1 MLAERAFHSFPA
13 MSDASGDNRW
23 KQTLN
28 LPRTDFPM
36 KGNLTQLEPRI
47 LARWEAE
54 DTYRALLRK
63 NAAGRR
69 FVFLDG
75 PPYANGE
82 LHAGHALNH
91 VLKDIVVKS
100 RNMAGLL
107 CAYRPGW
114 DCHGLPI
121 EQAVEKRLRERK
133 VDRRT
138 LSRDQFLAACRE
150 YALEYIGIQAAVRKR
165 MGNFALWEE
174 PYRTLDFPYEAQEL
188 RELARI
194 ARRGLIYRRKKAVY
208 WCITDQTALAEAE
221 VEYENRRSPSVY
233 VAFRTEPGTA
243 GELPERR
250 RETLADAFPG
260 LGGRPVDLV
269 VWTTTPWTLPANL
282 AVAVHPTLE
291 YVFYD
296 LGPRAI
302 VVAKDLLPR
311 VLGEIAPDQLAV
323 RTVAAAG
330 AEVSA
335 AALVEPRRILGYVA
349 GKDLAGFAYR
359 HPFVDRQGV
368 VVLGEHVTLE
378 QGTGLVHTAPG
389 HGQEDYDVG
398 IQYGL
403 DIYNPVLA
411 DGRYDETVQPPEL
424 RGVKVFDANPKIVQL
439 LADRG
444 VLLNRASDTVEHSY
458 PHCWRCHNPI
468 IFRATPQWFIA
479 MDRPLDTT
487 SGLDST
493 LRSKAL
499 SEIDQTVSWV
509 PDWGRSRIR
518 GMVENRP
525 DWCISRQRTWGVPI
539 PVLLCEGCGESVV
552 SPELMERVADA
563 VEKEGTG
570 VWYSAPLER
579 FAPQGLKCESC
590 GGTSLRKE
598 TDILDVW
605 FDSAC
610 AFAAVSERWPDMGLP
625 GDLYLEGS
633 DQHRGWFQSSLL
645 VSVASRGQ
653 APYREV
659 LTAGFVVDGEGRKMS
674 KSVGNTVKPEKLIQQ
689 MGAEIVRLWVAAADY
704 RDDVRLSESILR
716 NLAEGYRKIR
726 NTLRYALSNL
736 QDFDPAK
743 DAVPDAELLP
753 LDRWALARL
762 DEVAGRV
769 RRAYDEFDFHLVY
782 HALVDFCGSDLSAV
796 YFDISKDRLYTW
808 KAGGHARR
816 SGQTVLHRILLDVT
830 RLLAPVTSFTAEEV
844 WEHVP
849 GRPAP
854 SVFLAGLPQPSGR
867 RDPVLMET
875 FDRLFSVRSAV
886 QQQLEAAR
894 RDKLIGSSL
903 EARVVLHADAEGR
916 EFLVQHLREL
926 PTLLIVSQVALEKDP
941 TERMVRTTAALPGA
955 GHLAIEIR
963 KADGAKCPRC
973 WTYAPEV
980 AAGADVCPK
989 CQEALA

>member
-1 MLAERAFHSFPA
+1 
-13 MSDASGDNRW
+13 MSDASGDSRW

-47 LARWEAE
+47 LARWDAE

-63 NAAGRR
+63 NATSPR

-75 PPYANGE
+75 PPYANFD

-100 RNMAGLL
+100 RSMAGLL
-107 CAYRPGW
+107 CAFRPGW

-133 VDRRT
+133 VDRRN
-138 LSRDQFLAACRE
+138 LSRDDFLAACRE
-150 YALEYIGIQAAVRKR
+150 YALEYIGIQAAGRKR
-165 MGNFALWEE
+165 MGNFALWDEA
-174 PYRTLDFPYEAQEL
+174 YRTLDYSYEAQEL

-221 VEYENRRSPSVY
+221 VEYENHRSPSVH

-243 GELPERR
+243 GQLPERR
-250 RETLADAFPG
+250 AEALADAFPG
-260 LGGRPVDLV
+260 LSGRAVDLV
-269 VWTTTPWTLPANL
+269 IWTTTPWTLPANL
-282 AVAVHPTLE
+282 AVAVHPGLE

-296 LGPRAI
+296 LGPRVI
-302 VVAKDLLPR
+302 VVAKDLLSR
-311 VLGEIAPDQLAV
+311 VLGEIAPDHLAV
-323 RTVAAAG
+323 KSLAAAGGEVAAA
-330 AEVSA
+330 S
-335 AALVEPRRILGYVA
+335 LVEPRRILGYA
-349 GKDLAGFAYR
+349 TGRDLEGFAYH

-389 HGQEDYDVG
+389 HGQEDYEVG
-398 IQYGL
+398 LQYGL
-403 DIYNPVLA
+403 DIYNPVGA
-411 DGRYDETVQPPEL
+411 DGRYDDTVEPPEL
-424 RGVKVFDANPKIVQL
+424 RGVKVFDANPRIVQL
-439 LADRG
+439 LVDRG
-444 VLLNRASDTVEHSY
+444 VLLNKPTDTVEHSY

-479 MDRPLDTT
+479 MDRPLDATA
-487 SGLDST
+487 GLDAT
-493 LRSKAL
+493 LRGKAL
-499 SEIDQTVSWV
+499 SEIDQTVTWV

-570 VWYSAPLER
+570 VWYSASLER
-579 FAPQGLKCESC
+579 FAPPGLRCEGC
-590 GGTSLRKE
+590 GGTALRKE

-674 KSVGNTVKPEKLIQQ
+674 KSIGNTVKPEKLIQQ

-704 RDDVRLSESILR
+704 RDDVRVSESILR

-736 QDFDPAK
+736 YDFDPAK
-743 DAVPDAELLP
+743 DALPEPELLP
-753 LDRWALARL
+753 LDLWALARL
-762 DEVAGRV
+762 DDVVGRV
-769 RRAYDEFDFHLVY
+769 RRAYDEYDFHLVY

-796 YFDISKDRLYTW
+796 HFDVSKDRLYTW
-808 KAGGHARR
+808 KAAGHARR
-816 SGQTVLHRILLDVT
+816 SGQTALHRILLDVT

-844 WEHVP
+844 WEYLP
-849 GRPAP
+849 GKPAP
-854 SVFLAGLPQPSGR
+854 SVFLAGLPQATGR
-867 RDPVLMET
+867 RDQALMET

-903 EARVVLHADAEGR
+903 EAKVVLHADAEGR
-916 EFLVQHLREL
+916 EFLVEHLREL
-926 PTLLIVSQVALEKDP
+926 PQLLIVSQVALELQP
-941 TERMVRTTAALPGA
+941 TERMIRTTAALPGA
-955 GHLAIEIR
+955 GHLGIEVR

-989 CQEALA
+989 CQEALS

>member
-1 MLAERAFHSFPA
+1 
-13 MSDASGDNRW
+13 MSDASGDSRW

-28 LPRTDFPM
+28 LPRTEFPM

-54 DTYRALLRK
+54 DTYRTLLRR
-63 NAAGRR
+63 NAQAPR

-107 CAYRPGW
+107 CAFRPGW

-138 LSRDQFLAACRE
+138 LSRDEFLAACRE
-150 YALEYIGIQAAVRKR
+150 YALDYIGIQATVRKR
-165 MGNFALWEE
+165 MGNFALWDEA
-174 PYRTLDFPYEAQEL
+174 YRTLDFPYEAQQL

-221 VEYENRRSPSVY
+221 VEYEDHKSPSVY
-233 VAFRTEPGTA
+233 VAFRTERGTPGL
-243 GELPERR
+243 LPERR
-250 RETLADAFPG
+250 REPLAEAFPA
-260 LGGRPVDLV
+260 LKGREVDLV

-296 LGPRAI
+296 LGPRVI
-302 VVAKDLLPR
+302 VVAKDLLGR
-311 VLGEIAPDQLAV
+311 VLGEVGPDQLAV
-323 RTVAAAG
+323 KT
-330 AEVSA
+330 VSA
-335 AALVEPRRILGYVA
+335 AGGEVSTAALVDPRRILGYA
-349 GKDLAGFAYR
+349 GGKDLEGFAYR

-368 VVLGEHVTLE
+368 VVLAEHVTLE

-398 IQYGL
+398 VQYGL
-403 DIYNPVLA
+403 DIYNPVRA
-411 DGRYDETVQPPEL
+411 DGRFDDTVEPPSL
-424 RGVKVFDANPKIVQL
+424 RGVKVFDANPMIVQL
-439 LADRG
+439 LVERG
-444 VLLNRASDTVEHSY
+444 VLLNKPTDTVEHSY

-487 SGLDST
+487 AGLDAT
-493 LRSKAL
+493 LRGKAL
-499 SEIDQTVSWV
+499 SEIDHTVTWV
-509 PDWGRSRIR
+509 PEWGRSRIR

-579 FAPQGLKCESC
+579 FAPPGLKCEAC

-645 VSVASRGQ
+645 VSVASRGH

-674 KSVGNTVKPEKLIQQ
+674 KSIGNTVKPEKLIQQ
-689 MGAEIVRLWVAAADY
+689 LGAEIVRLWVAAADY

-736 QDFDPAK
+736 YDFDPAK
-743 DAVPDAELLP
+743 DAVPESELLP
-753 LDRWALARL
+753 LDRWVLARL
-762 DEVAGRV
+762 DDVVARV
-769 RRAYDEFDFHLVY
+769 RRAYDEYDFHLVY
-782 HALVDFCGSDLSAV
+782 HALVDFCGSDLSALH
-796 YFDISKDRLYTW
+796 FDISKDRLYTW
-808 KAGGHARR
+808 KATGHARR

-844 WEHVP
+844 WEHLP

-854 SVFLAGLPQPSGR
+854 SVFLAGLPQATGR
-867 RDPVLMET
+867 RDPALMET
-875 FDRLFSVRSAV
+875 FDRLFSLRSAV

-903 EARVVLHADAEGR
+903 EAKVVLHADAEGR
-916 EFLVQHLREL
+916 EFLVRHLREL
-926 PTLLIVSQVALEKDP
+926 PTLLIVSQVALEKEL
-941 TERMVRTTAALPGA
+941 TERMVRTTASLPGA
-955 GHLAIEIR
+955 GHLGIEVR

-989 CQEALA
+989 CQEALS

>member
-1 MLAERAFHSFPA
+1 
-13 MSDASGDNRW
+13 MSDASGDSRW

-47 LARWEAE
+47 LTRWEAE
-54 DTYRALLRK
+54 GIYRALLRK
-63 NAAGRR
+63 NADAPR

-100 RNMAGLL
+100 RSMAGLL
-107 CAYRPGW
+107 CAFRPGW

-133 VDRRT
+133 VDRRSLT
-138 LSRDQFLAACRE
+138 RDQFLEACRA
-150 YALEYIGIQAAVRKR
+150 YALEYIEIQAVVRKR
-165 MGNFALWEE
+165 MGNFALWDE
-174 PYRTLDFPYEAQEL
+174 PYRTMDFPYEAQEL

-194 ARRGLIYRRKKAVY
+194 ARRGLLYRRKKAVY

-221 VEYENRRSPSVY
+221 VEYEDHGSPSVY
-233 VAFRTEPGTA
+233 VAFRTEAGTPGL
-243 GELPERR
+243 LPERR
-250 RETLADAFPG
+250 PVPLSEAFPA
-260 LGGRPVDLV
+260 LKGRAVDLV
-269 VWTTTPWTLPANL
+269 IWTTTPWTLPANL
-282 AVAVHPTLE
+282 AVAVHPALE

-296 LGPRAI
+296 LGPRVV

-323 RTVAAAG
+323 KTLAAAG
-330 AEVSA
+330 GEVSA
-335 AALVEPRRILGYVA
+335 AALVDPKRILGYA
-349 GKDLAGFAYR
+349 TGADLQGFAYR
-359 HPFVDRQGV
+359 HPFIDRQGV
-368 VVLGEHVTLE
+368 IVLGEHVTLE

-389 HGQEDYDVG
+389 HGQEDYEIG
-398 IQYGL
+398 LQYGL
-403 DIYNPVLA
+403 DIYNPVLP
-411 DGRYDETVQPPEL
+411 DGRYDDTVQPPEL
-424 RGVKVFDANPKIVQL
+424 RGVKVFDANPRVVQIL
-439 LADRG
+439 VDRG
-444 VLLNRASDTVEHSY
+444 ALLNRPGETVAHSY

-479 MDRPLDTT
+479 MDRPLDATA
-487 SGLDST
+487 GLDAT
-493 LRSKAL
+493 LRSQAL
-499 SEIDQTVSWV
+499 AEIDHQVRWI
-509 PDWGRSRIR
+509 PEWGRSRIR

-525 DWCISRQRTWGVPI
+525 DWTLSRQRTWGVPI
-539 PVLLCEGCGESVV
+539 PVLHCDACGESVV
-552 SPELMERVADA
+552 SSELMERVADV
-563 VEKEGTG
+563 VEREGTG

-579 FAPQGLKCESC
+579 FVPAGLVCSAC
-590 GGTSLRKE
+590 GGKALRKE

-610 AFAAVSERWPDMGLP
+610 AFAAVSEKHLDMGIP

-645 VSVASRGQ
+645 VAVASRGHT
-653 APYREV
+653 PYRSV

-674 KSVGNTVKPEKLIQQ
+674 KSLGNTVKPEKLIQQ
-689 MGAEIVRLWVAAADY
+689 YGGEIVRLWVAASDY
-704 RDDVRLSESILR
+704 RDDVRLSEAILR

-736 QDFDPAK
+736 HDFDPAK
-743 DAVPDAELLP
+743 DAVAEAELLP
-753 LDRWALARL
+753 LDRWVLARL
-762 DEVAGRV
+762 DEVVGRV
-769 RRAYDEFDFHLVY
+769 RRAYDEYEFHLVY

-796 YFDISKDRLYTW
+796 HFDISKDRLYTW
-808 KAGGHARR
+808 KATGHARR
-816 SGQTVLHRILLDVT
+816 SGQTALHRILLDVT

-844 WEHVP
+844 WEYLP

-854 SVFLAGLPQPSGR
+854 SVFLAGLPEATGR

-875 FDRLFSVRSAV
+875 FDQLFSVRSAV

-903 EARVVLHADAEGR
+903 EARVVLHADAEGHA
-916 EFLVQHLREL
+916 FLARHLAEL
-926 PTLLIVSQVALEKDP
+926 PTLLIVSQVALESRP
-941 TERMVRTTAALPGA
+941 IERMVRAPAALPGA
-955 GHLAIEIR
+955 GHLGIEVR
-963 KADGAKCPRC
+963 KAEGAKCPRC

-980 AAGADVCPK
+980 AAGDEVCRK
-989 CQEALA
+989 CQEALS